1 MSDIE
6 RELLELANEY
16 RQIAAEMRRLTERL
30 QRCQDKMRG
39 LTATLELMEGDGDGN
54 GLSS

>member
-16 RQIAAEMRRLTERL
+16 KQIAAEMRRLTERL

-39 LTATLELMEGDGDGN
+39 LTATLELMKEDDGGN
-54 GLSS
+54 RVSS

>member
-1 MSDIE
+1 MSGIE

-16 RQIAAEMRRLTERL
+16 KQIAAEMRRLTERL

-39 LTATLELMEGDGDGN
+39 LTATLELMEEDGN
-54 GLSS
+54 ESQAQ